1 MRYWNQSSFKLW
13 RVHFSESFCKRRWTT
28 IKSRARRE
36 MEKSASRN
44 EWGAV
49 VQGGNDDAVARKC
62 GGRGLCCLFS
72 ASWPGDGAA
81 NNQGA
86 EADSATPAPAAGA
99 ATPALLLQSCQGHNI
114 RATADLQGNES
125 DHISRILQIFYRF
138 YRFDNWRNF
147 SFVGHSKKLFLSK
160 ILLLY
165 LAGKSCLERMVSS
178 TAIFLCLMSILVYF

>member
-36 MEKSASRN
+36 LEKSASRN
-44 EWGAV
+44 EWGA

-99 ATPALLLQSCQGHNI
+99 ATPALLLPFCQGHNI

-125 DHISRILQIFYRF
+125 AHISRILQIFDY
-138 YRFDNWRNF
+138 WQL
-147 SFVGHSKKLFLSK
+147 KKISV
-160 ILLLY
+160 LLVKV
-165 LAGKSCLERMVSS
+165 KSCFFPKFCCS
-178 TAIFLCLMSILVYF
+178 TWLVNHA

>member
-1 MRYWNQSSFKLW
+1 
-13 RVHFSESFCKRRWTT
+13 
-28 IKSRARRE
+28 

-44 EWGAV
+44 EWGPV

-86 EADSATPAPAAGA
+86 EADSATPAPAAAA

-114 RATADLQGNES
+114 RATTDYFTHFADFRLLTIEE
-125 DHISRILQIFYRF
+125 
-138 YRFDNWRNF
+138 NF